1 MAWLNPRR
9 LRDYP
14 RLIGASFWAVLAANL
29 LTHKGWFGG
38 FGGIISFDFL
48 TMVAAA
54 RLYWADI
61 GNLYNFETLFQVER
75 QIFWPTPLEGGGNI
89 FTYPPYVAVPYSIFL
104 GMPYSWAFIL
114 WTVLSL
120 AAIAAAVVM
129 LSRDVIPQE
138 IKQAGLSTPQMLVL
152 TFSFFPILFGLFQ
165 GQNNGLS
172 LFLAVCVL
180 VFTLKEKWYLAGV
193 CAGLMLYKP
202 HFCIAFVLLW
212 LVWKKFKAVAAFGVV
227 ALLWGASVLLTYG
240 LEPYF
245 QYLHV
250 LPELMY
256 LPYGIGRYVEVTLF
270 SLIATSLPLDYLPGL
285 LKGLQILFIVATL
298 GLGWLAFR
306 VRRLPLED
314 RIPVL
319 MLALLYP
326 FLVSPHTL
334 NHDMVLL
341 IPVLALWTRITSSR
355 YLLYGTI
362 VVYLGSFLLLLLTRP
377 TGLALLALIPIG
389 MAAAILAQIVHGGN
403 LIFQRL
409 R

>member
-1 MAWLNPRR
+1 MSWLNPRR

-54 RLYWADI
+54 RLYWTDI
-61 GNLYNFETLFQVER
+61 RNLYNFEAQFQVER
-75 QIFWPTPLEGGGNI
+75 QIFPPTPLEGGGNV

-104 GMPYSWAFIL
+104 GMPYGWAFIL
-114 WTVLSL
+114 WTALSVV
-120 AAIAAAVVM
+120 AIAAAVGM
-129 LSRDVIPQE
+129 LSRDVIPQKL
-138 IKQAGLSTPQMLVL
+138 KQAGLTTPQLLVL
-152 TFSFFPILFGLFQ
+152 TFSFFPTIFGLFQ

-172 LFLAVCVL
+172 LFLAVGVL
-180 VFTLKEKWYLAGV
+180 VFTLKEKWYLAGIS
-193 CAGLMLYKP
+193 AGLMLYKP

-212 LVWKKFKAVAAFGVV
+212 LVWKKFKAVAAFGIV
-227 ALLWGASVLLTYG
+227 ALLWGASVLVSYG
-240 LEPYF
+240 LEPYL
-245 QYLHV
+245 QYLRV

-270 SLIATSLPLDYLPGL
+270 SLVATSLPVETLPAL
-285 LKGLQILFIVATL
+285 LKGLQVLLIAATL

-306 VRRLPLED
+306 ARNQSLEGK
-314 RIPVL
+314 IPVL

-326 FLVSPHTL
+326 FLVAPHTL

-341 IPVLALWTRITSSR
+341 IPVLALWARTSSSK

-362 VVYLGSFLLLLLTRP
+362 AVYLGSFLLLLLTRP
-377 TGLALLALIPIG
+377 TGLALLAIIPVV
-389 MAAAILAQIVHGGN
+389 MAAGVVVEMRKGIRKFSPIT
-403 LIFQRL
+403 
-409 R
+409 